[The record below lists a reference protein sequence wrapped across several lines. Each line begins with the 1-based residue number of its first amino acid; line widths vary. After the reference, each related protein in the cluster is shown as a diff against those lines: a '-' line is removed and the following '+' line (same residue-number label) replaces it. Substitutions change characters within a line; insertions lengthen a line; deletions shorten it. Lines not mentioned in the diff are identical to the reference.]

1 MDRDD
6 LLSLLQALNDGQL
19 AVKPDGTLMDLD
31 KCDDYSIS
39 AVESAAAELTA
50 DLAKLIAWAKLA
62 PEYQPTPVTTRDDA
76 GKLCD
81 ADGLPL

>member
-6 LLSLLQALNDGQL
+6 LLNLLQALNDGQL

-39 AVESAAAELTA
+39 AVESAVAELTA
-50 DLAKLIAWAKLA
+50 DLAKLIQWAKLA
-62 PEYQPTPVTTRDDA
+62 PKYQPPPVATRDEN

-81 ADGLPL
+81 EHGSPL